1 MMNNTVLCI
10 GLDAGCFKQISPLLD
25 DGKLP
30 NLAGLI
36 DEGYAS
42 PLTSTTPP
50 WTPSAWPSVTT
61 GATPWTHGIYDFY
74 DYTTDEAQLVS
85 ANDLQVPYIWEYLEA
100 ANHNSIVV
108 NVPVTH
114 PIHTGAASLV
124 PGYLAPEDTDIL
136 IDGKS
141 TSQNALADDYRI
153 YARKRDNREAQI
165 TESRKLIDSRVGAA
179 ETLDAHHNWSFM
191 MVQFQQTDSIFHT
204 MGHNQEAVRH
214 IYAKADKAIGRLLD
228 LIDDDTTVFVVS
240 DHGIHQYERTFR
252 CNTWLR
258 NEGWLQTSTESTRHS
273 WGEATKPTTEETDDT
288 HSIPHRLLST
298 ASSALQTIGITPQ
311 RAEKSLSL
319 VGLSD
324 PVRRLLPD
332 EMILDAA
339 AHVDWLTSKAYCRSV
354 SSLGIRCN
362 VEGRDPEGEIPQTKF
377 KSVRMKLVDAL
388 KTVRTADGIAVFE
401 DVYDRHERHGR
412 NVANEASAPDII
424 VRPNQMDWKITD
436 VIREPVFDTT
446 DEFSHTYEGLFIAA
460 GPPIEPSVNISP
472 QVIDIAPTILEL
484 FGYRP
489 APVMDGNSL
498 SKLHDVDQE
507 RLSEVPDPNGRTYLS
522 KKEQGSSGTVTDRLE
537 QLGYL
542 E

>member
-1 MMNNTVLCI
+1 
-10 GLDAGCFKQISPLLD
+10 
-25 DGKLP
+25 
-30 NLAGLI
+30 
-36 DEGYAS
+36 
-42 PLTSTTPP
+42 
-50 WTPSAWPSVTT
+50 
-61 GATPWTHGIYDFY
+61 
-74 DYTTDEAQLVS
+74 
-85 ANDLQVPYIWEYLEA
+85 
-100 ANHNSIVV
+100 VV

-165 TESRKLIDSRVGAA
+165 TENENLIDSRVGAA

-288 HSIPHRLLST
+288 LSIPRRLLST
-298 ASSALQTIGITPQ
+298 AFSALQTVGITPQ

-362 VEGRDPEGEIPQTKF
+362 VEGRDPEGVIPQTKF